1 MREIRWNLLIKMRK
15 AKLYTTVGGCA
26 ATIFLYKCI
35 AGFCSREYD
44 GYEDSLLLSTQAVT
58 CEYEVGWEF
67 VKAALTS
74 KQIFPDFHKIA
85 QARYDRYLSPI
96 NFLTVNKL
104 IDLWFA

>member
-15 AKLYTTVGGCA
+15 AKLYTTVSGCA
-26 ATIFLYKCI
+26 ATVFLYKYI

-44 GYEDSLLLSTQAVT
+44 GYEDLLL
-58 CEYEVGWEF
+58 WEF

-96 NFLTVNKL
+96 NFLTVNTL